1 MRRFAF
7 SLAAL
12 GLLTGSMIVAPRPA
26 ARAEAVRPKLASLSL
41 EDYDIRARSVG
52 ARGLLAELPESTA
65 SKSAAVPRFAGA
77 AEVRWSALTG
87 GPRTIVPLGGGAL
100 TEPATGSPSEIAERF
115 IRDNRE
121 IYGLDDADLASL
133 QLVREYPTADLGVT
147 HLTYAQEADGRAVY
161 GADLRLAVDAHGRV
175 VWAGGEIVPGAGA
188 ILSKRGGWQLDASA
202 AAVAAAT
209 SIGAAAEPR
218 DVVTKD
224 GAGVEATIELGDA
237 FTEPAVARQTVF
249 PIAKGAVRPAWTVLL
264 AERGPG
270 NLYAVTVDAEKGT
283 VLARYNLT
291 RYAGGSSSA
300 KFRVFTEDSPQP
312 NLPFAS
318 GSPRAFDR
326 TLVDMPNG
334 VFEVSEL
341 GWVGSQPVTT
351 GNNVRAQE
359 DRDRNNSGGQQA
371 TGTAD
376 YVFDPALDFPIKT
389 NLENTDAAIVN
400 LFYWNNLIHDYL
412 FRLGFDEA
420 AGNFQTV
427 NFTGQGRGNDAV
439 IADAQDGSDTN
450 NANFSTPTD
459 GGAPRMQMFLW
470 DGGFDS
476 SFDQTI
482 IIHEYV
488 HGLSTRLIG
497 GPNNGFGLT
506 GQQSGGMGEGWSDWY
521 ALTMLAGPDDA
532 LDADYVVGGYS
543 TRDFVSG
550 VRYFPYST
558 KMARNPVT
566 YADIDPAT
574 SNVFDNPSQVHAV
587 GEAWC
592 VALWEVRNNFIEAY
606 GFQEG
611 KALVERLVTD
621 GMKFTANN
629 PSFVD
634 ARDGILVADQV
645 RTGGANQCLIWK
657 GFAKRG
663 VGFGAF
669 SLDGTTTTVKESFD
683 LPPWCESDGKPLL
696 DEVAYDEVANS
707 ITVKVGDADL
717 VGGSAARVVLTATSG
732 DREEVSVAP
741 SANIPGLFEQ
751 QFSLRRGAATTGNG
765 TLDVALGDTITAS
778 YADDSNGGA
787 AATATARVVRRVTLL
802 EDRMESGTTNWKAN
816 RFSLTTEASS
826 SPTHSWTDTP
836 GAQYADESI
845 YRLQLKPKFDLTG
858 VAGSRLIFRQK
869 YNTEPGYDLCIV
881 EARAKGKGWTILAV
895 YSGRQASFSTV
906 SLDMSEFDGRT
917 GVKVRFSLVTDQS
930 VQEDG
935 WHIDDVEMVTGR
947 TR

>member
-1 MRRFAF
+1 
-7 SLAAL
+7 
-12 GLLTGSMIVAPRPA
+12 MIVAPQPA
-26 ARAEAVRPKLASLSL
+26 ARAEVVRPKLASLSL
-41 EDYDIRARSVG
+41 DDYDIRAKSIG
-52 ARGLLAELPESTA
+52 ARSMLAGAPDASA
-65 SKSAAVPRFAGA
+65 SKLGAAPRFAGA
-77 AEVRWSALTG
+77 AEVRSSALTG
-87 GPRTIVPLGGGAL
+87 APRTIVPLAGGAL

-115 IRDNRE
+115 IRDNRDLN
-121 IYGLDDADLASL
+121 GLDDADLASL

-147 HLTYAQEADGRAVY
+147 HLTYAQEIDGRFVY

-175 VWAGGEIVPGAGA
+175 VWAGGELVAGAGA
-188 ILSKRGGWQLDASA
+188 TLSKRGGWQLDASE

-218 DVVTKD
+218 DVVAKD
-224 GAGVEATIELGDA
+224 GSAVEATVELGDA

-270 NLYAVTVDAEKGT
+270 NLYVVTVDAEKGT
-283 VLARYNLT
+283 LLARYNLT
-291 RYAGGSSSA
+291 RYAGGPSSA
-300 KFRVFTEDSPQP
+300 RFRVFTEDSPQP
-312 NLPFAS
+312 NLPY
-318 GSPRAFDR
+318 GSANPRSVDR
-326 TLVDMPNG
+326 ALVDMPNG
-334 VFEVSEL
+334 TFEVSEQ
-341 GWVGSQPVTT
+341 GWVGTQPLTA

-359 DRDRNNSGGQQA
+359 DRDHNNSGGRMA
-371 TGTAD
+371 PGTAD
-376 YVFDPALDFPIKT
+376 YVFDAALDVPIKT

-400 LFYWNNLIHDYL
+400 LFYWNNYIHDYL
-412 FRLGFDEA
+412 YRLGFDEP
-420 AGNFQTV
+420 AGNFQAT
-427 NFTGQGRGNDAV
+427 NFTGQGRGGDAV
-439 IADAQDGSDTN
+439 NADAQDGSDTN

-470 DGGFDS
+470 DGGYDS

-497 GPNNGFGLT
+497 GPNYGFGLT

-532 LDADYVVGGYS
+532 LDADYVVGGYA
-543 TRDFVSG
+543 TRDFVAG
-550 VRYFPYST
+550 VRHFPYST
-558 KMARNPVT
+558 KMTRNPIT
-566 YADIDPAT
+566 YSDIDPAT
-574 SNVFDNPSQVHAV
+574 SNVFNNPSEVHAV

-592 VALWEVRNNFIEAY
+592 ASLWEVRSAFIEAY
-606 GFQEG
+606 GFQQG

-683 LPPWCESDGKPLL
+683 LPPWCDADGTPSL
-696 DEVAYDEVANS
+696 DEVAYDEVANA

-717 VGGSAARVVLTATSG
+717 AGESAARVVVTSTSG

-741 SANIPGLFEQ
+741 AENIPGLFEQ
-751 QFSLRRGAATTGNG
+751 QFGLRRGAATAGDG
-765 TLDVALGDTITAS
+765 TLDVVLGDTITVS

-787 AATATARVVRRVTLL
+787 VATATARVVRRVALL
-802 EDRMESGTTNWKAN
+802 EDRMEAGTANWKAN
-816 RFSLTTEASS
+816 RFSLTTEAAS
-826 SPTHSWTDTP
+826 SPTHSWTDSP
-836 GAQYADESI
+836 GTQYADESV

-858 VAGSRLIFRQK
+858 VAGSRLVFRHK
-869 YNTEPGYDLCIV
+869 YDTEPGYDLCIV
-881 EARAKGKGWTILAV
+881 EARAKGKNWTILAV
-895 YSGRQASFSTV
+895 FSGRQTSFSTT

-917 GVKVRFSLVTDQS
+917 GVKVRFSLVSDQS
-930 VQEDG
+930 VHEDG